1 MQKNSAYNSQV
12 ERYVESVEQL
22 GQKIS
27 ALQENISKI
36 SDGKNISQI
45 TPDVQEAADTLK
57 DNADI
62 MNTQAETIENW
73 ISSAGETT
81 IDTTTVDQ
89 GISDVRNNLFA
100 AESSL
105 SGIDYSTMD
114 EGTRAAVQA
123 ALEAVQAARSSAD
136 GIDTSSL
143 KGQPSD
149 TSPLKKCSR
158 YIEKY
163 CIFHKYCRT
172 EKRRVLFRV

>member
-1 MQKNSAYNSQV
+1 M
-12 ERYVESVEQL
+12 ERYVENVEQL

-73 ISSAGETT
+73 ISGAGETT

-89 GISDVRNNLFA
+89 GISDVRNNL
-100 AESSL
+100 SQRSL
-105 SGIDYSTMD
+105 RFPGLITVPWMREPGRRCRSHLKQS
-114 EGTRAAVQA
+114 RPP
-123 ALEAVQAARSSAD
+123 EAV
-136 GIDTSSL
+136 
-143 KGQPSD
+143 
-149 TSPLKKCSR
+149 
-158 YIEKY
+158 
-163 CIFHKYCRT
+163 RT
-172 EKRRVLFRV
+172 ELILPL

>member
-1 MQKNSAYNSQV
+1 
-12 ERYVESVEQL
+12 
-22 GQKIS
+22 
-27 ALQENISKI
+27 
-36 SDGKNISQI
+36 
-45 TPDVQEAADTLK
+45 
-57 DNADI
+57 

-89 GISDVRNNLFA
+89 GISDVRNNLSA

-123 ALEAVQAARSSAD
+123 ALERVQAARSSAD

-143 KGQPSD
+143 KR
-149 TSPLKKCSR
+149 TAVRYFTIKKCSR

-163 CIFHKYCRT
+163 CISSTSTAAQKT
-172 EKRRVLFRV
+172 QGAVQSLNALADTVDLNRRGDHRAS